1 MKHYLCIDV
10 GGSSIKYG
18 VIDEDANI
26 LETKSVKAPK
36 SLEDMYEVFV
46 DAYYTYESYDLKG
59 IAMSMPGAV
68 DSDTGVI
75 GGSSAYDY
83 IHGPNIK
90 QYLEDK
96 LNVRVEMEN
105 DANCAALAEVWKG
118 AGEDVNDCCFIVC
131 GTGIGGAVVK
141 NKCIHKGKHLHGGEF
156 GYMIA
161 DFDFDTKEMKTWSD
175 IGSTVATLRAIAKD
189 KNVNIET
196 LDGREIFD
204 HYHDDAVYEKYVDRF
219 YYTLANGIYNLQYA
233 YDPEK
238 IIIGGGISVR
248 DDILQEVN
256 NRLDVIFSKFTHAK
270 IKPVVLTCCYH
281 NEANLIGALYH
292 FLTKNS

>member
-1 MKHYLCIDV
+1 MKCYLSIDV

-18 VIDEDANI
+18 VVDEKANI
-26 LETKSVKAPK
+26 LKTESVKAPK
-36 SLEDMYEVFV
+36 SLEDMYQVFEN
-46 DAYYTYESYDLKG
+46 AFLKYKSYDLQG
-59 IAMSMPGAV
+59 IALSMPGAV

-90 QYLEDK
+90 QYLEEK
-96 LNVRVEMEN
+96 FNVRVEMEN

-118 AGEDVNDCCFIVC
+118 AGEDVDDCCFIVC

-141 NKCIHKGKHLHGGEF
+141 NKRIHKGKHLHGGEF

-189 KNVNIET
+189 KNVDIET

-204 HYHDDAVYEKYVDRF
+204 HYHDDEIYEKYVDRF

-238 IIIGGGISVR
+238 IIIGGGISAR
-248 DDILQEVN
+248 DDLLVEVN
-256 NRLDVIFSKFTHAK
+256 KRLGVIFGKFSHAK

-281 NEANLIGALYH
+281 NDANLIGALYH